1 MAKTKKTTLETE
13 ILREETRKAVR
24 KANQRLAYMQKT
36 GYETNAVKIALHQIE
51 LTRKEDKNATFRV
64 NKNMSFNQLEHEFKI
79 ANAFLNSKGS
89 TVKGMKDTI
98 ARRDETFLKKDE
110 NLKPQTL
117 TKLYDILNSAEFKK
131 VGEMY
136 GSNQVLN
143 TVLSVKGQEQNFDV
157 MTERLQKVIDSV
169 TGKSSDEM
177 YLDDLKEY
185 LKGNEVS
192 KRTGTTK
199 RKRTRKEV

>member
-24 KANQRLAYMQKT
+24 KANQRLSYMQKT
-36 GYETNAVKIALHQIE
+36 GHETNAVKIALHQIE
-51 LTRKEDKNATFRV
+51 LTRKEDKNTTFRV
-64 NKNMSFNQLEHEFKI
+64 NKNMSFNQLEHELKM

-89 TVKGMKDTI
+89 TLKGMKDTI
-98 ARRDETFLKKDE
+98 SKRNETFLKKDE

-177 YLDDLKEY
+177 YLDDLKKY
-185 LKGNEVS
+185 LKGEEVS
-192 KRTGTTK
+192 
-199 RKRTRKEV
+199 KRTRKEV